1 MVGSHCMNKYVPAL
15 AAIRIRQATTSL
27 IAYLKRGGL
36 ESSAT
41 AGGASTVCRSLD
53 ITPRLSPS
61 NFVTMA
67 SASASRP
74 FPAHQRVDSGIA
86 RLHMRRSN
94 HDMAGITHR
103 SQEIRVGKKGVRR
116 CLIWGA

>member
-74 FPAHQRVDSGIA
+74 FPANQRGDSGIA
-86 RLHMRRSN
+86 RLNMRSSK
-94 HDMAGITHR
+94 HDMR
-103 SQEIRVGKKGVRR
+103 SEEHTSELQSLMR
-116 CLIWGA
+116 